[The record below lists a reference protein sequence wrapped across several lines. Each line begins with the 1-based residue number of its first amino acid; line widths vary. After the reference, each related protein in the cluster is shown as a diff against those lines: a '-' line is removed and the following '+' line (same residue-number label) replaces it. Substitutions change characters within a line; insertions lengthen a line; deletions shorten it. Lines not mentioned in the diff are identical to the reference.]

1 MERSVT
7 EPKPE
12 PEKPPPVGWK
22 WKFTLLGLIGVFVAL
37 AAYDLVSVSGQV
49 GTAGSAR
56 ASGTPA
62 ATHALGRRPVFRR
75 TACHRGADAEPG
87 AAAAARGVDR
97 RIRPHRACRR

>member
-1 MERSVT
+1 MEHSVT

-12 PEKPPPVGWK
+12 QEKPPPAGRK

-56 ASGTPA
+56 
-62 ATHALGRRPVFRR
+62 
-75 TACHRGADAEPG
+75 
-87 AAAAARGVDR
+87 GVDR